1 MFSVKCLMIIQP
13 TKSLY
18 MEKKNDNN
26 ELEFMRS
33 QMASFKKQLE
43 QQEIINGRI
52 MAESMKKKF
61 SWIKKMIIGEIILIP
76 IFLYL
81 AIATKY
87 NFNMSWWSIGTFII
101 LLLCDVWCDYDI
113 NMRAIKYSDYSC
125 DNLVNTME
133 KLLRMKQ
140 RRTKQTAI
148 MLIALIGLI
157 IWFSIEIGLHL
168 MSINADTGMWG
179 VFYGGVVGG
188 IIGIAVSWWI
198 YRKMQKTNDEMIKQ
212 IEEVSN
218 EQ

>member
-1 MFSVKCLMIIQP
+1 
-13 TKSLY
+13 
-18 MEKKNDNN
+18 MEKINNNN
-26 ELEFMRS
+26 ELEIMRS

-43 QQEIINGRI
+43 QQEIINSRI

-61 SWIKKMIIGEIILIP
+61 SWIKRMIIGEIILTP
-76 IFLYL
+76 ILLYL
-81 AIATKY
+81 AFAAKY
-87 NFNMSWWSIGTFII
+87 YYDLSWWSVSTFVI

-113 NMRAIKYSDYSC
+113 NMRAIKNSDYSR

-157 IWFSIEIGLHL
+157 IWFSIEISLHL
-168 MSINADTGMWG
+168 MSIDADTGMWD

-188 IIGIAVSWWI
+188 VIGIAVSWWI
-198 YRKMQKTNDEMIKQ
+198 YCKMQKTNDEIIKQ
-212 IEEVSN
+212 IEEVSK

>member
-1 MFSVKCLMIIQP
+1 
-13 TKSLY
+13 
-18 MEKKNDNN
+18 MEKINNNN
-26 ELEFMRS
+26 ELEIMRS

-43 QQEIINGRI
+43 QQEIINSRI

-81 AIATKY
+81 AFAAKY
-87 NFNMSWWSIGTFII
+87 YLDLSWWSTSTFII
-101 LLLCDVWCDYDI
+101 LLLCDFWCDYDI
-113 NMRAIKYSDYSC
+113 NMRAIKNSDYSR

-148 MLIALIGLI
+148 MLTATIVMS
-157 IWFSIEIGLHL
+157 IWLLIEIGFHL
-168 MSINADTGMWG
+168 IAINADTGMWL
-179 VFYGGVVGG
+179 VFYGGGTGAFIGVV
-188 IIGIAVSWWI
+188 AAWWI

-212 IEEVSN
+212 IEEISK

>member
-1 MFSVKCLMIIQP
+1 
-13 TKSLY
+13 
-18 MEKKNDNN
+18 MEKINNNN
-26 ELEFMRS
+26 ELEIMRS

-43 QQEIINGRI
+43 QQEIINSRI

-81 AIATKY
+81 AFAAKY
-87 NFNMSWWSIGTFII
+87 NFNLSWWSINTFII

-113 NMRAIKYSDYSC
+113 NMRAIKNSDYSR

-148 MLIALIGLI
+148 MLTATIVMS
-157 IWFSIEIGLHL
+157 IWLLIEIGFHL
-168 MSINADTGMWG
+168 IAINADTGMWL
-179 VFYGGVVGG
+179 VFYGGGTGAFIGVV
-188 IIGIAVSWWI
+188 AAWWI

-212 IEEVSN
+212 IEEISK

>member
-1 MFSVKCLMIIQP
+1 
-13 TKSLY
+13 
-18 MEKKNDNN
+18 MEKINNNN
-26 ELEFMRS
+26 ELEIMRS

-43 QQEIINGRI
+43 QQEIINRRI
-52 MAESMKKKF
+52 MSESMKKKF

-81 AIATKY
+81 AFAAKY
-87 NFNMSWWSIGTFII
+87 NFNLSWWSISTFII

-113 NMRAIKYSDYSC
+113 NMRAIKNSDYSR

-148 MLIALIGLI
+148 MLTATIVMS
-157 IWFSIEIGLHL
+157 IWLLIEIGFHL
-168 MSINADTGMWG
+168 IAINADTGMWL
-179 VFYGGVVGG
+179 VFYGGGTGAFIGVV
-188 IIGIAVSWWI
+188 AAWWI

-212 IEEVSN
+212 IEEISK

>member
-1 MFSVKCLMIIQP
+1 
-13 TKSLY
+13 
-18 MEKKNDNN
+18 MEKINNNN
-26 ELEFMRS
+26 ELEIMRS

-43 QQEIINGRI
+43 QQEIINSRI
-52 MAESMKKKF
+52 MSESMKKKF
-61 SWIKKMIIGEIILIP
+61 SWIKKIIIGEIILIP

-81 AIATKY
+81 AFAAKY
-87 NFNMSWWSIGTFII
+87 NFNLSWWSINTFII

-113 NMRAIKYSDYSC
+113 NMRAIKNSDYSR

-148 MLIALIGLI
+148 MLTATIVMS
-157 IWFSIEIGLHL
+157 IWLLIEIGFHL
-168 MSINADTGMWG
+168 IAINADTGMWL
-179 VFYGGVVGG
+179 VFYGGGTGAFIGVV
-188 IIGIAVSWWI
+188 AAWWI

-212 IEEVSN
+212 IEEISK

>member
-1 MFSVKCLMIIQP
+1 
-13 TKSLY
+13 
-18 MEKKNDNN
+18 MEKINNNN
-26 ELEFMRS
+26 ELEIMRS

-43 QQEIINGRI
+43 QQEIINRRI
-52 MAESMKKKF
+52 MSESMKKKF

-81 AIATKY
+81 AFAAKY
-87 NFNMSWWSIGTFII
+87 NFNLSWWSISTFII

-113 NMRAIKYSDYSC
+113 NMRAIKNCDYSR

-148 MLIALIGLI
+148 MLTATIVMS
-157 IWFSIEIGLHL
+157 IWLLIEIGFHL
-168 MSINADTGMWG
+168 IAINADTGMWL
-179 VFYGGVVGG
+179 VFYGGGTGAFIGVVV
-188 IIGIAVSWWI
+188 AWWI

-212 IEEVSN
+212 IEEISK

>member
-1 MFSVKCLMIIQP
+1 
-13 TKSLY
+13 
-18 MEKKNDNN
+18 MEKINNNN
-26 ELEFMRS
+26 ELEIMRS
-33 QMASFKKQLE
+33 HMASFKKQLE
-43 QQEIINGRI
+43 QQEIINSRI

-61 SWIKKMIIGEIILIP
+61 SWIKRMIIGEIILIP

-81 AIATKY
+81 AFAAKY
-87 NFNMSWWSIGTFII
+87 NFNLSWWSTSTFII

-113 NMRAIKYSDYSC
+113 NMRAIKNSDYSR

-157 IWFSIEIGLHL
+157 IWLSIEISLHL
-168 MSINADTGMWG
+168 ISINAATGMWG

-188 IIGIAVSWWI
+188 VIGIAVSWWI

-212 IEEVSN
+212 IEEISK

>member
-1 MFSVKCLMIIQP
+1 
-13 TKSLY
+13 
-18 MEKKNDNN
+18 MEKINNNN
-26 ELEFMRS
+26 ELEIMRS

-43 QQEIINGRI
+43 QQEIINSRI
-52 MAESMKKKF
+52 LAESMKKKF

-81 AIATKY
+81 AFAAKY
-87 NFNMSWWSIGTFII
+87 NFNLSWWSTSTFII

-113 NMRAIKYSDYSC
+113 NMRAIKNSDYSH

-157 IWFSIEIGLHL
+157 IWLSIEISLHL
-168 MSINADTGMWG
+168 ISINAATGMWG

-188 IIGIAVSWWI
+188 VIGIAVSWWI

-212 IEEVSN
+212 IEEISK

>member
-1 MFSVKCLMIIQP
+1 
-13 TKSLY
+13 
-18 MEKKNDNN
+18 MEKINNNN
-26 ELEFMRS
+26 ELEIMRS

-43 QQEIINGRI
+43 QQEIINSRI

-61 SWIKKMIIGEIILIP
+61 LWIKKMIIGEIILIP

-81 AIATKY
+81 AFAAKY
-87 NFNMSWWSIGTFII
+87 YLDLSWWSTSTFII

-113 NMRAIKYSDYSC
+113 NMRAIKNSDYSR

-140 RRTKQTAI
+140 RRTKQAAV

-157 IWFSIEIGLHL
+157 IWFSIEISLHL
-168 MSINADTGMWG
+168 MSIDADTGMWG

-188 IIGIAVSWWI
+188 VIGIAVSWWI
-198 YRKMQKTNDEMIKQ
+198 YRKMQKINDEMIKQ
-212 IEEVSN
+212 IEEISK

>member
-1 MFSVKCLMIIQP
+1 
-13 TKSLY
+13 
-18 MEKKNDNN
+18 MENINNNN
-26 ELEFMRS
+26 ELEIMRS

-43 QQEIINGRI
+43 QQEIINSRI

-81 AIATKY
+81 AFAAKY
-87 NFNMSWWSIGTFII
+87 NFNLSWWSISTFII

-113 NMRAIKYSDYSC
+113 NMRAIKNSDYSR

-148 MLIALIGLI
+148 MLTATIVMS
-157 IWFSIEIGLHL
+157 IWLLIEIGFHL
-168 MSINADTGMWG
+168 IAINADTGMWL
-179 VFYGGVVGG
+179 VLYGGGTGAFIGVV
-188 IIGIAVSWWI
+188 AAWWI

-212 IEEVSN
+212 IEEISK

>member
-1 MFSVKCLMIIQP
+1 
-13 TKSLY
+13 
-18 MEKKNDNN
+18 MEKINNNN
-26 ELEFMRS
+26 ELEIMRS

-43 QQEIINGRI
+43 QQEIINSRI

-81 AIATKY
+81 AFAAKY
-87 NFNMSWWSIGTFII
+87 NFNLSWWSINTFII

-113 NMRAIKYSDYSC
+113 NMRAIKNSDYSR

-148 MLIALIGLI
+148 MLTATIVMS
-157 IWFSIEIGLHL
+157 IWLLIEIGFHL
-168 MSINADTGMWG
+168 IAINADTGMWL
-179 VFYGGVVGG
+179 VFYGGGTGAFIGVV
-188 IIGIAVSWWI
+188 AAWWI

>member
-1 MFSVKCLMIIQP
+1 
-13 TKSLY
+13 
-18 MEKKNDNN
+18 MEKINNNN
-26 ELEFMRS
+26 ELEIMRS

-43 QQEIINGRI
+43 QQEIINSRI

-81 AIATKY
+81 AFAAKY
-87 NFNMSWWSIGTFII
+87 YLDLSWWSTSTFII

-113 NMRAIKYSDYSC
+113 NMRAIKNSDYSR

-157 IWFSIEIGLHL
+157 IWFSIEIGFHL
-168 MSINADTGMWG
+168 IAINADTRMWF
-179 VFYGGVVGG
+179 VWVYGGGTGAFIGVV
-188 IIGIAVSWWI
+188 AAWWI
-198 YRKMQKTNDEMIKQ
+198 YQKMQKTNDEMIKQ
-212 IEEVSN
+212 IEEVSK

>member
-1 MFSVKCLMIIQP
+1 
-13 TKSLY
+13 
-18 MEKKNDNN
+18 MEKINNNN
-26 ELEFMRS
+26 ELEIMRS

-43 QQEIINGRI
+43 QQEIINSRI
-52 MAESMKKKF
+52 MSESMKKKF

-81 AIATKY
+81 AFAAKY
-87 NFNMSWWSIGTFII
+87 YLDLSWWSTSTFII

-113 NMRAIKYSDYSC
+113 NMRAIKNSDYSR

-157 IWFSIEIGLHL
+157 IWLSIETSLHL
-168 MSINADTGMWG
+168 ISINAATRMWG

-188 IIGIAVSWWI
+188 VIGIAVSWWI
-198 YRKMQKTNDEMIKQ
+198 YCKMQKTNDEIIKQ
-212 IEEVSN
+212 IEEVSK

>member
-1 MFSVKCLMIIQP
+1 
-13 TKSLY
+13 
-18 MEKKNDNN
+18 MEKINNNN
-26 ELEFMRS
+26 ELEIMRS

-43 QQEIINGRI
+43 QQEIINSRI
-52 MAESMKKKF
+52 MSESMKKKF

-81 AIATKY
+81 AFAAKY
-87 NFNMSWWSIGTFII
+87 YLDLSWWSTSTFII

-113 NMRAIKYSDYSC
+113 NMRAIKNSDYSR

-140 RRTKQTAI
+140 RRTKQAAI
-148 MLIALIGLI
+148 MLITLIGLI
-157 IWFSIEIGLHL
+157 IWLSIDISLHL
-168 MSINADTGMWG
+168 ISINAATRMWG

-188 IIGIAVSWWI
+188 VIGIAVSWWI
-198 YRKMQKTNDEMIKQ
+198 YCKMQKTNDEMIKQ
-212 IEEVSN
+212 IEEISK

>member
-1 MFSVKCLMIIQP
+1 
-13 TKSLY
+13 
-18 MEKKNDNN
+18 MEKINNNN
-26 ELEFMRS
+26 ELEIMRS

-43 QQEIINGRI
+43 QQEIINSRI

-81 AIATKY
+81 AFAAKY
-87 NFNMSWWSIGTFII
+87 YLDLSWWSTSTFII

-113 NMRAIKYSDYSC
+113 NMRAIKNSDYSR

-157 IWFSIEIGLHL
+157 IWFSIEISLHL
-168 MSINADTGMWG
+168 MSTDADTGMWG

-188 IIGIAVSWWI
+188 VIGIAVSWWI
-198 YRKMQKTNDEMIKQ
+198 YRKMQKTNDEMIKH
-212 IEEVSN
+212 IEEISK